1 MNFEGRV
8 FVISGATG
16 GLGRIA
22 ARAFAERRAALALLS
37 TDQDK
42 LDALV
47 AGLSLQ
53 DARVLTHAADLTD
66 GDAVQAAAAAVR
78 AKFGRVDGLIHL
90 IGGWTGGQTLA
101 EADQGAFASMLEQ
114 HAWTTFHLLQA
125 FVPALIENGWGR
137 VIAVSSPLAVHP
149 SARMGPYAAAK
160 AAQETLL
167 LTLAQELQGSGVTAN
182 LLQVKAIDVSHKG
195 QGTPPEEILAAML
208 YLCTDEAGMV
218 NGVRLPLVGAG

>member
-1 MNFEGRV
+1 
-8 FVISGATG
+8 VISGATG

-22 ARAFAERRAALALLS
+22 ARVFAERGAALALLS
-37 TDQDK
+37 TDQEK
-42 LDALV
+42 LDALAV
-47 AGLSLQ
+47 ELSLPE
-53 DARVLTHAADLTD
+53 ARVLTHAANLTD

-78 AKFGRVDGLIHL
+78 AKFRRVDGLIHL
-90 IGGWTGGQTLA
+90 VGGWTGGQTLA
-101 EADQGAFASMLEQ
+101 EADPQAFASMLDQ

-125 FVPALIENGWGR
+125 FVPALVENGWGR

-149 SARMGPYAAAK
+149 AAGMGAYAAAK

-167 LTLAQELQGSGVTAN
+167 LTLAQELQEGSGVTAN

-218 NGVRLPLVGAG
+218 NGVRLPLVGSPA